1 MKLASEHFSKED
13 LKLISDAVKKAESKT
28 SGEIVPVVAT
38 VSGRYDRAEDFFGL
52 VVAIIALSVA
62 WLFYQDVTPAK
73 GDWASGLAVI
83 NLSLP
88 AVLVIIALGFALGS
102 ATATIFPFLR
112 LPFIR
117 KQEMREEVE
126 RAALEAF
133 QRFRVRATAG
143 STGILIYVSVY
154 ERMVRV
160 IGDDAISAKLSRE
173 TWGEVCQIMVAGMKE
188 NNPAEGFVNAIEKC
202 GDLLAESFPI
212 KPGDNNEITNEL
224 RIID

>member
-1 MKLASEHFSKED
+1 MKLASERFSEED
-13 LKLISDAVKKAESKT
+13 LKLISEAVKKAEAKT

-52 VVAIIALSVA
+52 VIAVAALSLA
-62 WLFYQDVTPAK
+62 WLVFQDVTPAK
-73 GDWASGLAVI
+73 GEWASGLAVI
-83 NLSLP
+83 HLSLP
-88 AVLVIIALGFALGS
+88 AVLAIIALGFALGS

-117 KQEMREEVE
+117 KQEMQEEVE

-143 STGILIYVSVY
+143 STGILIYVSLY

-160 IGDDAISAKLSRE
+160 IGDDAISAKLDQE
-173 TWGEVCQIMVAGMKE
+173 TWGEVCQIMVAGMKDD
-188 NNPAEGFVNAIEKC
+188 NPAEGFVNAIEKC
-202 GDLLAESFPI
+202 GQLLSENFPI
-212 KPGDNNEITNEL
+212 APGDNNEISNEL

>member
-1 MKLASEHFSKED
+1 MKLASEHFSEED
-13 LKLISDAVKKAESKT
+13 LKLISEAVKKAESKT

-52 VVAIIALSVA
+52 VIAVAALSLA
-62 WLFYQDVTPAK
+62 WLIFQDVTPAK
-73 GDWASGLAVI
+73 GGWSSGLAVI

-102 ATATIFPFLR
+102 ATATLFPFLR

-143 STGILIYVSVY
+143 STGILIYVSLY

-160 IGDDAISAKLSRE
+160 IGDDAISTKLSRE
-173 TWGEVCQIMVAGMKE
+173 TWGEVCQIMVAGMKK

-212 KPGDNNEITNEL
+212 KPGDNNEISNEL